1 MTLIKVLILFR
12 KLPNFAFKD
21 FCHFF
26 VRISNF
32 STLQPFWPTGS
43 GCARGFLGVLDT
55 CYAMQ
60 EWCEGHKSVLQI
72 LAERESI
79 YRLLPQ
85 TTSENLSKDLKNYN
99 PDPGSRY
106 PHFNKYLYAGHQMQH
121 LYLSDFEEHADMP
134 RNKYIKMQ
142 KKNNPATSR
151 LRLAQQMQ
159 QSQQSAQQRRFTQY
173 SDDDEEDDE
182 RICEIDKRIEMRKKM
197 LAEEKAQND
206 PSQYFT
212 NRAKMLKDKQISTPN
227 QSNGRPKTNE
237 KVNRLEAMAKISETF
252 GYGERIKKESPPL
265 KKPLIPTEPK
275 QNRRKVVR
283 PPPAT
288 KDLVE
293 IVDLGP
299 SRPKAKGGV
308 KKWDFDSPSAKPQ
321 RSKKSLDVDPEL
333 DGMLAQLESDAE
345 FSKLSDN
352 EQIAWLESLFFL
364 DTPSK
369 QASSGL
375 VKPRVRNDL
384 PSGESRRPVSSTMP
398 ITKVDSNSQVS
409 SKSLSI
415 QNNGPKNRVSKVT
428 EPEPELDEEDAKGAM
443 SKDKMA
449 LAMSF
454 FANDSK
460 AASSG
465 GGKKPVTKKKAPT
478 TSTVASSATTEDE
491 LPVVHNATAK
501 PFSKPTRERAY
512 FEPEGSSEREDE
524 EEDFVPNFAARRK
537 LSSRNAEVSTE
548 EAPPVPSRSGE
559 NKHLMLKLM
568 KNATNALKSK

>member
-1 MTLIKVLILFR
+1 M
-12 KLPNFAFKD
+12 
-21 FCHFF
+21 
-26 VRISNF
+26 
-32 STLQPFWPTGS
+32 G
-43 GCARGFLGVLDT
+43 
-55 CYAMQ
+55 
-60 EWCEGHKSVLQI
+60 
-72 LAERESI
+72 
-79 YRLLPQ
+79 
-85 TTSENLSKDLKNYN
+85 
-99 PDPGSRY
+99 
-106 PHFNKYLYAGHQMQH
+106 
-121 LYLSDFEEHADMP
+121 
-134 RNKYIKMQ
+134 
-142 KKNNPATSR
+142 
-151 LRLAQQMQ
+151 
-159 QSQQSAQQRRFTQY
+159 
-173 SDDDEEDDE
+173 
-182 RICEIDKRIEMRKKM
+182 
-197 LAEEKAQND
+197 
-206 PSQYFT
+206 
-212 NRAKMLKDKQISTPN
+212 
-227 QSNGRPKTNE
+227 
-237 KVNRLEAMAKISETF
+237 
-252 GYGERIKKESPPL
+252 
-265 KKPLIPTEPK
+265 
-275 QNRRKVVR
+275 
-283 PPPAT
+283 
-288 KDLVE
+288 
-293 IVDLGP
+293 
-299 SRPKAKGGV
+299 
-308 KKWDFDSPSAKPQ
+308 
-321 RSKKSLDVDPEL
+321 EL

-415 QNNGPKNRVSKVT
+415 QNNGPKNR
-428 EPEPELDEEDAKGAM
+428 DAKGAM

-478 TSTVASSATTEDE
+478 TSTVASSTEDE

-501 PFSKPTRERAY
+501 PFSKTTRERAY

-568 KNATNALKSK
+568 KNATNAIQSQ

>member
-1 MTLIKVLILFR
+1 M
-12 KLPNFAFKD
+12 
-21 FCHFF
+21 
-26 VRISNF
+26 
-32 STLQPFWPTGS
+32 G
-43 GCARGFLGVLDT
+43 
-55 CYAMQ
+55 
-60 EWCEGHKSVLQI
+60 
-72 LAERESI
+72 
-79 YRLLPQ
+79 
-85 TTSENLSKDLKNYN
+85 
-99 PDPGSRY
+99 
-106 PHFNKYLYAGHQMQH
+106 
-121 LYLSDFEEHADMP
+121 
-134 RNKYIKMQ
+134 
-142 KKNNPATSR
+142 
-151 LRLAQQMQ
+151 
-159 QSQQSAQQRRFTQY
+159 
-173 SDDDEEDDE
+173 
-182 RICEIDKRIEMRKKM
+182 
-197 LAEEKAQND
+197 
-206 PSQYFT
+206 
-212 NRAKMLKDKQISTPN
+212 
-227 QSNGRPKTNE
+227 
-237 KVNRLEAMAKISETF
+237 
-252 GYGERIKKESPPL
+252 
-265 KKPLIPTEPK
+265 
-275 QNRRKVVR
+275 
-283 PPPAT
+283 
-288 KDLVE
+288 
-293 IVDLGP
+293 
-299 SRPKAKGGV
+299 
-308 KKWDFDSPSAKPQ
+308 
-321 RSKKSLDVDPEL
+321 EL

-465 GGKKPVTKKKAPT
+465 EGKKPVTKKKAPA

-537 LSSRNAEVSTE
+537 SSRNAEVE

>member
-1 MTLIKVLILFR
+1 MI
-12 KLPNFAFKD
+12 FKD
-21 FCHFF
+21 FRDFF
-26 VRISNF
+26 GRNF
-32 STLQPFWPTGS
+32 KQYANLIFQRLLQPFWPTGS

-79 YRLLPQ
+79 FRLLPQ
-85 TTSENLSKDLKNYN
+85 TTSENLIKDHKNYN

-106 PHFNKYLYAGHQMQH
+106 PHYNKYLYAGHQMQH
-121 LYLSDFEEHADMP
+121 LYLSDELEHADLP

-142 KKNNPATSR
+142 KKSNPATSR

-159 QSQQSAQQRRFTQY
+159 QSQEAQRRSNVRQY

-212 NRAKMLKDKQISTPN
+212 NRAKMLKDKQITSTN
-227 QSNGRPKTNE
+227 QSNSRQSNE

-283 PPPAT
+283 PPRPT

-293 IVDLGP
+293 VVELGP

-308 KKWDFDSPSAKPQ
+308 KKWDFDTPSKPPP
-321 RSKKSLDVDPEL
+321 RSKKSSLDVDPEL

-384 PSGESRRPVSSTMP
+384 PSGESRRPVSSSSSTMP
-398 ITKVDSNSQVS
+398 ITKVDTSSSQVS

-415 QNNGPKNRVSKVT
+415 QNNGPKRRVSKP
-428 EPEPELDEEDAKGAM
+428 EPEPELDAEESDSKGAM

-465 GGKKPVTKKKAPT
+465 KKATPEAAKKQAAATKKKA
-478 TSTVASSATTEDE
+478 TSTASTSSAEDE

-524 EEDFVPNFAARRK
+524 EEDFMPNFAARRK
-537 LSSRNAEVSTE
+537 SSRNAEVE

>member
-1 MTLIKVLILFR
+1 
-12 KLPNFAFKD
+12 
-21 FCHFF
+21 
-26 VRISNF
+26 
-32 STLQPFWPTGS
+32 
-43 GCARGFLGVLDT
+43 
-55 CYAMQ
+55 MQ

-72 LAERESI
+72 LAERESVF
-79 YRLLPQ
+79 RLLPQ
-85 TTSENLSKDLKNYN
+85 TTSENLVKDWKNYTPN
-99 PDPGSRY
+99 PLSRY
-106 PHFNKYLYAGHQMQH
+106 PNFNKYLYATHQMTH
-121 LYLSDFEEHADMP
+121 LYLSDQLEHADMP

-142 KKNNPATSR
+142 KKNPTTSR
-151 LRLAQQMQ
+151 LRLQQQMQ
-159 QSQQSAQQRRFTQY
+159 QSQQYKMSQY
-173 SDDDEEDDE
+173 SDEDIEEDE

-212 NRAKMLKDKQISTPN
+212 NRAKMMKDKQEQKP
-227 QSNGRPKTNE
+227 NE
-237 KVNRLEAMAKISETF
+237 KVKRLEAMAKISETF

-275 QNRRKVVR
+275 QNRRKVVK
-283 PPPAT
+283 PPAPT

-293 IVDLGP
+293 RVEL
-299 SRPKAKGGV
+299 SSMPKKSGV
-308 KKWDFDSPSAKPQ
+308 KKWEFEAPPSAKP
-321 RSKKSLDVDPEL
+321 RSKKSGSHFEVDPEL
-333 DGMLAQLESDAE
+333 DGMLAQLETDEE

-375 VKPRVRNDL
+375 VKPRARDL

-398 ITKVDSNSQVS
+398 STKVDCTSQVS
-409 SKSLSI
+409 AKSLSI
-415 QNNGPKNRVSKVT
+415 QSNAGFKSKAKPE
-428 EPEPELDEEDAKGAM
+428 EPMDDPEDEAKGV

-460 AASSG
+460 NAS
-465 GGKKPVTKKKAPT
+465 KKPDVKKPAKKKAT
-478 TSTVASSATTEDE
+478 TSVEDE

-501 PFSKPTRERAY
+501 PFSKATRERAY
-512 FEPEGSSEREDE
+512 FEPEGSSEREED
-524 EEDFVPNFAARRK
+524 EEDFVPNFAAARK
-537 LSSRNAEVSTE
+537 SSASSRNAVEQQ

-568 KNATNALKSK
+568 KNATNALRSWVQ